1 MRLFLESDEAWSI
14 MTLVVSQVLDGVE
27 LSKKGEV
34 AVREWRKDRAD
45 GTEPMA
51 LLAEE
56 MNETLGNVMDERT
69 KRLLRRKGRYV
80 SSVDRQAGRS

>member
-1 MRLFLESDEAWSI
+1 VRLFLETDEAWSI
-14 MTLVVSQVLDGVE
+14 MTLVVSQVVDGVE
-27 LSKKGEV
+27 LSKKGEA

-51 LLAEE
+51 LLTEE
-56 MNETLGNVMDERT
+56 INEALGNVMDERS

-80 SSVDRQAGRS
+80 SSVDRR